1 LAQAHSSSAEMV
13 QCFSGF
19 RAALQGCFAP
29 SRDAAVAPQV
39 GKPAWHVELK
49 GGEGTPVTGTP
60 DCGSPLLA
68 PSESP
73 SVEVEAVPEQSPA
86 AAEAAPRSDILVFD
100 LPASPIAC
108 FLDQG
113 EIVHLLYTCHAG
125 HAAYTCDGKLL
136 CPWLVYN
143 KDTKADAEDLVKRI
157 ALQHVLAARFVGTRL
172 CMDTLKEQLKTQRLT
187 QIERF
192 SAKGCHI
199 HAYDIHMLTQI
210 ASAGKLQLLN
220 LEKNMMG
227 DDVVEKLV
235 SAVLV
240 KDTAESLDTLNIRF
254 NKVGNKGAR
263 ALAELVHH
271 PSLTIMNLKINA
283 IGLDGATALARML
296 ETNTTLKVLNL
307 RNQTPRL
314 PPTVATPFANALRV
328 NSTLTRLKLR
338 RNRLDCA
345 GVAELAQALRTGSAA
360 KSLLE
365 LDVQQNYVKAEG
377 GAALAMM
384 LRENTTLEVVY
395 AGGNSFERG
404 DVLGLL
410 AEQQVFE
417 LDSRLELA
425 IVDDF

>member
-1 LAQAHSSSAEMV
+1 
-13 QCFSGF
+13 
-19 RAALQGCFAP
+19 
-29 SRDAAVAPQV
+29 
-39 GKPAWHVELK
+39 
-49 GGEGTPVTGTP
+49 
-60 DCGSPLLA
+60 
-68 PSESP
+68 
-73 SVEVEAVPEQSPA
+73 
-86 AAEAAPRSDILVFD
+86 
-100 LPASPIAC
+100 
-108 FLDQG
+108 
-113 EIVHLLYTCHAG
+113 
-125 HAAYTCDGKLL
+125 
-136 CPWLVYN
+136 
-143 KDTKADAEDLVKRI
+143 VKRI

-172 CMDTLKEQLKTQRLT
+172 CLDTLKEQLQTQRLT

-199 HAYDIHMLTQI
+199 HAYDIAMLTKV

-235 SAVLV
+235 GAVLL
-240 KDTAESLDTLNIRF
+240 KTEGSSIETLNIRF
-254 NKVGNKGAR
+254 NKVANKGAR

-271 PSLTIMNLKINA
+271 PSLTILNLKINA

-314 PPTVATPFANALRV
+314 PAAVATPFANALRV
-328 NSTLTRLKLR
+328 NGTLTRLKLR

-345 GVAELAQALRTGSAA
+345 GVVELAQALRTGSAA

-384 LRENTTLEVVY
+384 LRENSTLEVVY
-395 AGGNSFERG
+395 AGGNPFERG
-404 DVLGLL
+404 EVLDLL
-410 AEQQVFE
+410 AAQQVHE
-417 LDSRLELA
+417 LDPRFELA